1 MNVHLDA
8 ELEDLVRQKVETGL
22 YPDVDT
28 IVQGALRLLDRRDRL
43 AYLRAAIA
51 NADAQIERGEY
62 VEWTPDL
69 MDELSRE
76 AEEMVRQGIQPHSD
90 GCP

>member
-8 ELEDLVRQKVETGL
+8 ELEDLVRQKVDDGL

-28 IVQGALRLLDRRDRL
+28 IMQEALRLLDRRDRL

-51 NADAQIERGEY
+51 RADAQIERGEY

-69 MDELSRE
+69 LNELSRE
-76 AEEMVRQGIQPHSD
+76 AEEMVRQGIQPHPD
-90 GCP
+90 VRP